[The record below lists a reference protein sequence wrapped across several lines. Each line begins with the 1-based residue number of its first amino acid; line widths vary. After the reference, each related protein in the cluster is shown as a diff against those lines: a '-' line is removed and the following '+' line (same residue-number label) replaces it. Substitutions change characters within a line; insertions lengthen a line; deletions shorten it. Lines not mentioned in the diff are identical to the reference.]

1 MFINIFWTI
10 NIQCRMHS
18 TEQFL
23 KPRKEKSPEQF
34 ILWGFCILHLL
45 AFKEKVF
52 SSRLFIER
60 LGLIPIIIKSFRF
73 DWLFFKWPWRI
84 QGGLCDLS
92 QLMPPYTSRSLQ
104 SYFYASSINDIFY
117 DIYTHWFLNC
127 IENLLIPPDCSI
139 DIVTCG
145 ENFWK

>member
-10 NIQCRMHS
+10 NIQCRMLS

-23 KPRKEKSPEQF
+23 KPRKEKSPKQF

-145 ENFWK
+145 ENSWK

>member
-73 DWLFFKWPWRI
+73 DWLFLKWPWRI

-104 SYFYASSINDIFY
+104 SYFYASSINDILVFKLY
-117 DIYTHWFLNC
+117 RKFINTPWLLHRYCDLWGKFLK
-127 IENLLIPPDCSI
+127 IKSM
-139 DIVTCG
+139 
-145 ENFWK
+145 